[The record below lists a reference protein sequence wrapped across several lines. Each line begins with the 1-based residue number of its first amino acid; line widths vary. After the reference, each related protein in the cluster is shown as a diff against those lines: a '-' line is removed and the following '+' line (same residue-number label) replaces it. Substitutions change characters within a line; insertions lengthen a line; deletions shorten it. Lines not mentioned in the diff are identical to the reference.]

1 MSQRLFNK
9 NCENYQ
15 DQIFSTVYS
24 NDKWV
29 FLESNGL
36 SSTWAG
42 FLFNWI
48 PLESKNIVSQ
58 EENLYDCKVFIL
70 VDLDASLLNI
80 HKGCLK
86 KPRQPNVEGWF
97 EL

>member
-1 MSQRLFNK
+1 MLQRLFDK

-15 DQIFSTVYS
+15 DQIFGGVYS

-29 FLESNGL
+29 FVELNGL

-42 FLFNWI
+42 FVLNWI
-48 PLESKNIVSQ
+48 RLESKNIVSQ
-58 EENLYDCKVFIL
+58 EGNLYDCKVFIL
-70 VDLDASLLNI
+70 ADLDASLLNI
-80 HKGCLK
+80 HTGCLK